1 MYVFKIINLLD
12 IVYTN
17 KIYMYLY
24 ICLKFICKHIQK
36 IKQMREKYILTEL
49 VEENVHYITNAL
61 TVD

>member
-1 MYVFKIINLLD
+1 
-12 IVYTN
+12 
-17 KIYMYLY
+17 MYLY

-49 VEENVHYITNAL
+49 VEENVHYVTNAL